1 MSAARDLADLAVLQ
15 PALAEIAADG
25 GWPTG
30 SIRDTLRPEPA
41 EGWLFLD
48 GRGIGD
54 AGSGAAARAHADTAA
69 LYALL
74 WDNCDDSLCPV
85 AGGRGA
91 TAAADFAAG
100 KPLALP
106 SARGRARFGRDDMGG
121 SAAGVLTLAGGGL
134 DGTLLGAAGGAQSRS
149 IAETH
154 LPAHSHGAGTL
165 AAESAGG
172 HAHTVPLGNASGDP
186 AALLGEGPGSTA
198 PTGTAGAHTHA
209 IAGSTGAAGGGT
221 ALPTLPPALVVN
233 VEVKL

>member
-30 SIRDTLRPEPA
+30 SIRDTLRPAPA
-41 EGWLFLD
+41 AGWLFLD
-48 GRGIGD
+48 GRSIGD
-54 AGSGAAARAHADTAA
+54 AGSGADARAHADTAA

-74 WDNCDDSLCPV
+74 WDNCGDSLCPV
-85 AGGRGA
+85 DGGRGES
-91 TAAADFAAG
+91 AAADFAAG
-100 KPLALP
+100 KPLTLP

-121 SAAGVLTLAGGGL
+121 SAAGLLTEAGGGL
-134 DGTLLGAAGGAQSRS
+134 DGTVLGAAGGAQNRS

-165 AAESAGG
+165 ATDSAGN
-172 HAHTVPLGNASGDP
+172 HTHSVPAGNSSGDP
-186 AALLGEGPGSTA
+186 AALSGESPSGGLSTGA
-198 PTGTAGAHTHA
+198 AGAHTHA
-209 IAGSTGAAGGGT
+209 MSGSTGATGGGT
-221 ALPTLPPALVVN
+221 ALPTLPPALIVN